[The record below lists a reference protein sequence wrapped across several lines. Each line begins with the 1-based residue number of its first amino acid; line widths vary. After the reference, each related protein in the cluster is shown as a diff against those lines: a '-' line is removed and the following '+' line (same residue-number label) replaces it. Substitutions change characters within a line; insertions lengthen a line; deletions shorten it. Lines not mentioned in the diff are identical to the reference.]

1 MTDLISVRTL
11 TQGGQTAQ
19 DVAGEL
25 IAFLEAAH
33 HTLDIALYDVR
44 LPGEVG
50 DAVAGA
56 LRAAAARGVAVR
68 IVFNDDGPRDLDRR
82 PLPPPVRTQPELLAA
97 LGVPVKAIP
106 SNPDLMHHKFVVRD
120 GEALWSGSTNWT
132 LDSWTKE
139 ENLILMT
146 ASAPL
151 ARVYAQVFAFL
162 WERGH
167 VHGSGDFDT
176 EEIQIGDARVRAW
189 FSPGRGEALSH
200 RIADAITGAQR
211 RVRIASP
218 VLTARPVLAALDA
231 VGTAGTLDVAGV
243 CDATQVREVF
253 RQWQA
258 NPVPSPKL
266 AVLERVLTS
275 AHFTGKRSTPYA
287 PGAVHDYMHAK
298 VTVADDTV
306 FAGSFNLSRSGEM
319 NAENVLEI
327 HDAALAERFASFID
341 AIRASYPDAVA
352 VPH

>member
-1 MTDLISVRTL
+1 MTDLITVRTL

-19 DVAGEL
+19 DVAAEL
-25 IAFLEAAH
+25 IAFLDAARR
-33 HTLDIALYDVR
+33 TLDIALYDVR
-44 LPGEVG
+44 LPGTVG
-50 DAVAGA
+50 DSVAGA

-68 IVFNDDGPRDLDRR
+68 IAFNDDGPRNLDER
-82 PLPPPVRTQPELLAA
+82 PLPPPVRTQPELLEA
-97 LGVPVKAIP
+97 LGVPLKAIP
-106 SNPDLMHHKFVVRD
+106 GEPDLMHHKFVVRD

-132 LDSWTKE
+132 LDSWTNE
-139 ENLILMT
+139 ENLILTT
-146 ASAPL
+146 ASPAL
-151 ARVYAQVFAFL
+151 AAVYARVFAFL

-176 EEIQIGDARVRAW
+176 EEIAVGDAHVRAW

-200 RIADAITGAQR
+200 RIDAITGAQR

-231 VGTAGTLDVAGV
+231 VGSAGAIDLAGV
-243 CDATQVREVF
+243 CDATQVRQVF
-253 RQWQA
+253 RQWRA

-266 AVLERVLTS
+266 GVLERILS
-275 AHFTGKRSTPYA
+275 AGHFTGKRSTPYA
-287 PGAVHDYMHAK
+287 PDAVHDYMHAK
-298 VTVADDTV
+298 VTVCDDTV

-327 HDAALAERFASFID
+327 RDAALAERFATFID
-341 AIRASYPDAVA
+341 AIRARYPEAVA